1 MQATGLVVGAPWGVA
16 SLLPETRRKLY
27 LERLLG
33 MDDPS
38 LGNQLI
44 LCLGVVWIGHAAVD
58 RADRRA
64 LFLVE
69 EAHALGAFR
78 GDDVIDVLG
87 ERRLAVAAVLPL
99 GAALVDRRVRALGL
113 ACAAVDALL
122 GDHRGHGGRT
132 LQCTGYD
139 DNLRMVCQAETPTT
153 GACGA
158 QRTSSATR
166 RARARNL
173 RLAGCPGSA
182 ATMGRP

>member
-1 MQATGLVVGAPWGVA
+1 MN
-16 SLLPETRRKLY
+16 
-27 LERLLG
+27 
-33 MDDPS
+33 DPS
-38 LGNQLI
+38 LGNQLF
-44 LCLGVVWIGHAAVD
+44 LGLGVIRVGDAAVD
-58 RADRRA
+58 RADCRA

-69 EAHALGAFR
+69 EAHALGAFL
-78 GDDVIDVLG
+78 GDDVIDVL
-87 ERRLAVAAVLPL
+87 RKRWLAIAAVLPL

-113 ACAAVDALL
+113 ARAAVDALL

-132 LQCTGYD
+132 LQCTGCD
-139 DNLRMVCQAETPTT
+139 DNMRMVCQAETPTT